1 MEVSRFLSVLL
12 VCYVTYYLIAFLTE
26 LMNMK
31 PQLAGTESETDTIHY
46 EIEKPEESARQVVV
60 DKEDTVLPNHGNIS
74 GSINYSSHKM
84 PGFDLGMEQLS
95 EGIVVDQ
102 DVFNKLRML

>member
-1 MEVSRFLSVLL
+1 MELGRFLSILL
-12 VCYVTYYLIAFLTE
+12 GGYFTYYLIAFLTE
-26 LMNMK
+26 LMSMK
-31 PQLAGTESETDTIHY
+31 PQIAGAETEDSAVHY
-46 EIEKPEESARQVVV
+46 EIEKPEENVMDIVI
-60 DKEDTVLPNHGNIS
+60 DKEDTATHRHGELSNLLS
-74 GSINYSSHKM
+74 YSSNKI